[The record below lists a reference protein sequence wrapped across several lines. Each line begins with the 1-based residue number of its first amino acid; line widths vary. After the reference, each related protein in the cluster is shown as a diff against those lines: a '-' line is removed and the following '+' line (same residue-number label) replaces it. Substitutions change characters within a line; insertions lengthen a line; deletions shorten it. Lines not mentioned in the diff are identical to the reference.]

1 MSKKNKKNLKK
12 VHAKIDNTPVKTEA
26 TKKEESKVASKKVNG
41 DEVEKLAEKLTTES
55 LKNASK
61 KELKSI
67 IVTAKK
73 AGNKELV
80 KKAKKAHEEAKYA
93 ASKARIEARKAR
105 KKERAD
111 ELADIQKAKA
121 SEPAKIT
128 LKDRLKRQ
136 EERRNVARARHIAS
150 ITRRC
155 KRMHL
160 NDADTKKVV
169 DIAKKQW
176 DNATMYNITVVCDSV
191 LKKKKELEKLVKD
204 CGIKS
209 ACITNS
215 TAFFKDVPASVVA
228 KLRDLVGDATF
239 YQYRSDSKSPFE
251 EAGIDMSADNHNKHK
266 KGGDPH
272 TIECSKNIR
281 VNFYNLRKAKK
292 KAKETREKNTYN
304 FRHGSKAEGRKL
316 RRGLK
321 VKAKAVNKKPTQVK
335 EVKQKSAK
343 QAA

>member
-1 MSKKNKKNLKK
+1 MSKKNNKKNLKK
-12 VHAKIDNTPVKTEA
+12 VQAKIGTTPVKAEA
-26 TKKEESKVASKKVNG
+26 AKKEESKA
-41 DEVEKLAEKLTTES
+41 AI
-55 LKNASK
+55 KNAEIAAAK
-61 KELKSI
+61 DDAK
-67 IVTAKK
+67 AKK
-73 AGNKELV
+73 
-80 KKAKKAHEEAKYA
+80 KAEKKAHEEAKYA

-105 KKERAD
+105 KKSIMDKLIDSKKE
-111 ELADIQKAKA
+111 KA
-121 SEPAKIT
+121 SEPVKIT
-128 LKDRLKRQ
+128 LEDRLKKQ
-136 EERRNVARARHIAS
+136 EERRNVAMARHIAS
-150 ITRRC
+150 VTRRC
-155 KRMHL
+155 KRMRL
-160 NDADTKKVV
+160 NDVDTKKVI

-176 DNATMYNITVVCDSV
+176 DNATVYNITVVCDSI

-228 KLRDLVGDATF
+228 KLRDLVGNATF
-239 YQYRSDSKSPFE
+239 YQYRSDDKSPFE
-251 EAGIDMSADNHNKHK
+251 EAGIDMSGNHNKHK

-272 TIECSKNIR
+272 TIEYSKNAS

-292 KAKETREKNTYN
+292 KAKETLEKNTYN

-335 EVKQKSAK
+335 EVKQKSVK

>member
-1 MSKKNKKNLKK
+1 MSKKNNKKNLKK
-12 VHAKIDNTPVKTEA
+12 VHAKIGTTPVKAEA
-26 TKKEESKVASKKVNG
+26 AKKEESKAAV
-41 DEVEKLAEKLTTES
+41 
-55 LKNASK
+55 KNAEIAAAK
-61 KELKSI
+61 DDAK
-67 IVTAKK
+67 AKK
-73 AGNKELV
+73 
-80 KKAKKAHEEAKYA
+80 KAEKKAHEEAKYA

-105 KKERAD
+105 KKSIMDKLIDSKKE
-111 ELADIQKAKA
+111 KA
-121 SEPAKIT
+121 SEPVKIT
-128 LKDRLKRQ
+128 LEDRLKKQ
-136 EERRNVARARHIAS
+136 EERRNVAMARHIAS

-160 NDADTKKVV
+160 NDADTKKVI

-176 DNATMYNITVVCDSV
+176 DNATVYNITVVCDSV

-228 KLRDLVGDATF
+228 KLRDLVGNATF
-239 YQYRSDSKSPFE
+239 YQYRSDDKSPFE
-251 EAGIDMSADNHNKHK
+251 EAGIDMSGNHNKHK

-272 TIECSKNIR
+272 TIECSKNAS
-281 VNFYNLRKAKK
+281 VNFYNLRRAKK
-292 KAKETREKNTYN
+292 KAKETLEKNTYN

-335 EVKQKSAK
+335 EIKQKSVK

>member
-1 MSKKNKKNLKK
+1 MSKKNNKKNLKK
-12 VHAKIDNTPVKTEA
+12 VQAKIGTTPAKAEA
-26 TKKEESKVASKKVNG
+26 AKKEESKA
-41 DEVEKLAEKLTTES
+41 AI
-55 LKNASK
+55 KNAEIAAAK
-61 KELKSI
+61 DDAK
-67 IVTAKK
+67 AKK
-73 AGNKELV
+73 
-80 KKAKKAHEEAKYA
+80 KAEKKAHEEAKYA

-105 KKERAD
+105 KKSIMDKLIDSKKE
-111 ELADIQKAKA
+111 KA
-121 SEPAKIT
+121 SEPVKIT
-128 LKDRLKRQ
+128 LEDRLKKQ
-136 EERRNVARARHIAS
+136 EERRNVAMARHIAS

-160 NDADTKKVV
+160 NDADTKKVI

-176 DNATMYNITVVCDSV
+176 DNATVYNITVVCDSI

-215 TAFFKDVPASVVA
+215 TAFFKNVPASVVA
-228 KLRDLVGDATF
+228 KLRDLVGNATF
-239 YQYRSDSKSPFE
+239 YQYRSDDKSPFE
-251 EAGIDMSADNHNKHK
+251 EAGIDMSGNHNKHK

-272 TIECSKNIR
+272 TIECSKNAS

-292 KAKETREKNTYN
+292 KAKETLEKNTYN

-316 RRGLK
+316 RRELK

-335 EVKQKSAK
+335 EIKQKTAK

>member
-1 MSKKNKKNLKK
+1 MSKKNNKKNLKK
-12 VHAKIDNTPVKTEA
+12 VQAKIGTTPVKAEA
-26 TKKEESKVASKKVNG
+26 AKKEESNAANETIKNI
-41 DEVEKLAEKLTTES
+41 EKRRAADAE
-55 LKNASK
+55 
-61 KELKSI
+61 
-67 IVTAKK
+67 
-73 AGNKELV
+73 
-80 KKAKKAHEEAKYA
+80 KAKKHAELKAAK
-93 ASKARIEARKAR
+93 
-105 KKERAD
+105 KKE
-111 ELADIQKAKA
+111 KA
-121 SEPAKIT
+121 SEPVKIT
-128 LKDRLKRQ
+128 LEDRLKKQ
-136 EERRNVARARHIAS
+136 EERRNVSMARHIAS
-150 ITRRC
+150 VTRRC

-160 NDADTKKVV
+160 NDADTKKVI

-176 DNATMYNITVVCDSV
+176 DNATVYNITVVCDSV

-215 TAFFKDVPASVVA
+215 TAFFKDVPASAVV
-228 KLRDLVGDATF
+228 KLRDLVGNATF

-251 EAGIDMSADNHNKHK
+251 EAGIDMSGNHNKHK

-272 TIECSKNIR
+272 TIECSKNAS
-281 VNFYNLRKAKK
+281 VNFYNLRRAKK
-292 KAKETREKNTYN
+292 KAKEALEKNTYN

-335 EVKQKSAK
+335 EIKQKSVK

>member
-1 MSKKNKKNLKK
+1 MSKKNNKKNLKK
-12 VHAKIDNTPVKTEA
+12 VQAKIGTTPVKAEA
-26 TKKEESKVASKKVNG
+26 AKKEESKA
-41 DEVEKLAEKLTTES
+41 AI
-55 LKNASK
+55 KNAEIAAAK
-61 KELKSI
+61 DDAK
-67 IVTAKK
+67 AKK
-73 AGNKELV
+73 
-80 KKAKKAHEEAKYA
+80 KAEKKAHEEAKYA

-105 KKERAD
+105 KKSIMDKLIDSKKE
-111 ELADIQKAKA
+111 KA
-121 SEPAKIT
+121 SEPVKIT
-128 LKDRLKRQ
+128 LEDRLKKQ
-136 EERRNVARARHIAS
+136 EERRNVAMARHIAS

-160 NDADTKKVV
+160 NDADTKKVI

-176 DNATMYNITVVCDSV
+176 DNATVYNITVVCDSI

-228 KLRDLVGDATF
+228 KLRDLVGNATF
-239 YQYRSDSKSPFE
+239 YQYRSDDRSPFE
-251 EAGIDMSADNHNKHK
+251 EAGIDMSGNHNKHK

-272 TIECSKNIR
+272 TIECSKNAS

-292 KAKETREKNTYN
+292 KAKETLEKNTYN

-316 RRGLK
+316 RRELK

-335 EVKQKSAK
+335 EVKQKSVK

>member
-1 MSKKNKKNLKK
+1 MSKKNNKKNLKK
-12 VHAKIDNTPVKTEA
+12 VQDKIGTTPVKAEA
-26 TKKEESKVASKKVNG
+26 AKKEESKAAV
-41 DEVEKLAEKLTTES
+41 
-55 LKNASK
+55 KNA
-61 KELKSI
+61 EI
-67 IVTAKK
+67 AAAKDN
-73 AGNKELV
+73 A
-80 KKAKKAHEEAKYA
+80 KAKKKAEKKKEK
-93 ASKARIEARKAR
+93 ASK
-105 KKERAD
+105 
-111 ELADIQKAKA
+111 
-121 SEPAKIT
+121 PVKIT
-128 LKDRLKRQ
+128 LEDRLKKQ
-136 EERRNVARARHIAS
+136 EERRNIAMARHIAS
-150 ITRRC
+150 VTRRC

-160 NDADTKKVV
+160 NDADTQKVI

-176 DNATMYNITVVCDSV
+176 DNATVYNITVVCDSV

-215 TAFFKDVPASVVA
+215 TAFFKNVPAIVVA
-228 KLRDLVGDATF
+228 KLRDLVGNATF
-239 YQYRSDSKSPFE
+239 YQYRSDDKSPFE
-251 EAGIDMSADNHNKHK
+251 EAGIDMSGNHNKHK

-272 TIECSKNIR
+272 TIECSKNAS

-292 KAKETREKNTYN
+292 KAKETLEKNTYN

-335 EVKQKSAK
+335 EIKQKSAK

>member
-1 MSKKNKKNLKK
+1 MSKKNNKKNLKK
-12 VHAKIDNTPVKTEA
+12 VQAKIGTTPVKAEA
-26 TKKEESKVASKKVNG
+26 AKKEESKA
-41 DEVEKLAEKLTTES
+41 AI
-55 LKNASK
+55 KNAEIAAAK
-61 KELKSI
+61 DDVK
-67 IVTAKK
+67 AKK
-73 AGNKELV
+73 
-80 KKAKKAHEEAKYA
+80 KAEKKAHEEAKYA

-105 KKERAD
+105 KKSIMDKLIDSKKE
-111 ELADIQKAKA
+111 KA
-121 SEPAKIT
+121 SEPVKIT
-128 LKDRLKRQ
+128 LEDRLKKQ
-136 EERRNVARARHIAS
+136 EERRNVAMARHIAS

-160 NDADTKKVV
+160 NDADTKKVI

-176 DNATMYNITVVCDSV
+176 DNATVYNITVVCDSV

-228 KLRDLVGDATF
+228 KLRDLVGNATF
-239 YQYRSDSKSPFE
+239 YQYRSDDKSPFE
-251 EAGIDMSADNHNKHK
+251 EAGIDMSGNHNKHK

-272 TIECSKNIR
+272 TIECSKNAS

-292 KAKETREKNTYN
+292 KAKETLEKNTYN

-316 RRGLK
+316 RRELK

-335 EVKQKSAK
+335 EVKQKSVK

>member
-1 MSKKNKKNLKK
+1 MSKKNNKKNLKK
-12 VHAKIDNTPVKTEA
+12 VQAKIGTTPVKAEA
-26 TKKEESKVASKKVNG
+26 AKKEESKAAVKN
-41 DEVEKLAEKLTTES
+41 TEIAAA
-55 LKNASK
+55 KDDAK
-61 KELKSI
+61 
-67 IVTAKK
+67 AKK
-73 AGNKELV
+73 
-80 KKAKKAHEEAKYA
+80 KAEKKAHEEAKYA

-105 KKERAD
+105 KKSIMDKLIDSKKE
-111 ELADIQKAKA
+111 KA
-121 SEPAKIT
+121 SEPVKIT
-128 LKDRLKRQ
+128 LEDRLKKQ
-136 EERRNVARARHIAS
+136 EERRNVAMARHIAS
-150 ITRRC
+150 VTRRC

-160 NDADTKKVV
+160 NDADTKKVI

-176 DNATMYNITVVCDSV
+176 DNATVYNITVVCDSI

-228 KLRDLVGDATF
+228 KLRDLVGNATF
-239 YQYRSDSKSPFE
+239 YQYCSDSKSPFE
-251 EAGIDMSADNHNKHK
+251 EAGIDMSGNHNKHK

-272 TIECSKNIR
+272 TIECSKNAS
-281 VNFYNLRKAKK
+281 VNFYNLRRAKK
-292 KAKETREKNTYN
+292 KAKETLEKNTYN

-335 EVKQKSAK
+335 EIKQKSVK

>member
-1 MSKKNKKNLKK
+1 MSKKNNKKNLKK
-12 VHAKIDNTPVKTEA
+12 VQAKIGTTPVKAEA
-26 TKKEESKVASKKVNG
+26 AKKEESKA
-41 DEVEKLAEKLTTES
+41 AI
-55 LKNASK
+55 KNAEIAAAK
-61 KELKSI
+61 DDAK
-67 IVTAKK
+67 AKK
-73 AGNKELV
+73 
-80 KKAKKAHEEAKYA
+80 KAEKKAHEEAKYA

-105 KKERAD
+105 KKSIMDKLIDSKKE
-111 ELADIQKAKA
+111 KA
-121 SEPAKIT
+121 SEPVKIT
-128 LKDRLKRQ
+128 LEDRLKNQ
-136 EERRNVARARHIAS
+136 EERRNVAMARHIAS

-160 NDADTKKVV
+160 NDADTKKVI

-176 DNATMYNITVVCDSV
+176 DNATVYNITVICDSI

-215 TAFFKDVPASVVA
+215 TAFFKNVSASVVA
-228 KLRDLVGDATF
+228 KLRDLVGNATF
-239 YQYRSDSKSPFE
+239 YQYRSDDKSPFE
-251 EAGIDMSADNHNKHK
+251 EAGIDMSGNHNKHK

-272 TIECSKNIR
+272 TIECSKNAS

-292 KAKETREKNTYN
+292 KAKETLEKNTYN

-316 RRGLK
+316 RRELK

-335 EVKQKSAK
+335 EVKQKSVK

>member
-1 MSKKNKKNLKK
+1 MSKKNNKKNLKK
-12 VHAKIDNTPVKTEA
+12 VQAKIGTTPVKAEA
-26 TKKEESKVASKKVNG
+26 AKKEESKA
-41 DEVEKLAEKLTTES
+41 AI
-55 LKNASK
+55 KNAEIAAAK
-61 KELKSI
+61 DDVK
-67 IVTAKK
+67 AKK
-73 AGNKELV
+73 
-80 KKAKKAHEEAKYA
+80 KAEKKAHEEAKYT

-105 KKERAD
+105 KKSIMDKLIDSKKE
-111 ELADIQKAKA
+111 KA
-121 SEPAKIT
+121 SEPVKIT
-128 LKDRLKRQ
+128 LEDRLKKQ
-136 EERRNVARARHIAS
+136 EERRNVAMARHIAS

-160 NDADTKKVV
+160 NDADTKKVI

-176 DNATMYNITVVCDSV
+176 DNATVYNITVVCDSI

-215 TAFFKDVPASVVA
+215 TAFFKNVPASVVA
-228 KLRDLVGDATF
+228 KLRDLVGNATF
-239 YQYRSDSKSPFE
+239 YQYRSDDRSPFE
-251 EAGIDMSADNHNKHK
+251 EAGIDMSSNHNKHK

-272 TIECSKNIR
+272 TIECSKNAS

-292 KAKETREKNTYN
+292 KAKETLEKNTYN

-316 RRGLK
+316 RRELK

-335 EVKQKSAK
+335 EVKQKSVK

>member
-1 MSKKNKKNLKK
+1 MSKKNNKKNLKK
-12 VHAKIDNTPVKTEA
+12 VQAKIGTTPVKAEA
-26 TKKEESKVASKKVNG
+26 AKKEESKA
-41 DEVEKLAEKLTTES
+41 AI
-55 LKNASK
+55 KNAEIAAAK
-61 KELKSI
+61 DDVK
-67 IVTAKK
+67 AKK
-73 AGNKELV
+73 
-80 KKAKKAHEEAKYA
+80 KAEKKAHEEAKYA

-105 KKERAD
+105 KKSIMDKLIDSKKE
-111 ELADIQKAKA
+111 KA
-121 SEPAKIT
+121 SEPVKIT
-128 LKDRLKRQ
+128 LEDRLKKQ
-136 EERRNVARARHIAS
+136 EERRNVAMVRHIAS
-150 ITRRC
+150 VTRRC

-160 NDADTKKVV
+160 NDADTKKVI

-176 DNATMYNITVVCDSV
+176 DNATVYNITVICDSI

-215 TAFFKDVPASVVA
+215 TAFFKNVPASVVA
-228 KLRDLVGDATF
+228 KLRDLVCNATF
-239 YQYRSDSKSPFE
+239 YQYRSDDKSPFE
-251 EAGIDMSADNHNKHK
+251 EAGIDMSGNHNKHK

-272 TIECSKNIR
+272 IIECSKNAS

-292 KAKETREKNTYN
+292 KAKETLEKNTYN

-316 RRGLK
+316 RRELK

-335 EVKQKSAK
+335 EVKQKSVK

>member
-1 MSKKNKKNLKK
+1 MSKKNNKKNLKK
-12 VHAKIDNTPVKTEA
+12 VQAKIGTTPVKAEA
-26 TKKEESKVASKKVNG
+26 AKKEESKAAVKN
-41 DEVEKLAEKLTTES
+41 TEIAAA
-55 LKNASK
+55 KDDAK
-61 KELKSI
+61 
-67 IVTAKK
+67 AKK
-73 AGNKELV
+73 
-80 KKAKKAHEEAKYA
+80 KAEKKAHEEAKYA

-105 KKERAD
+105 KKSVMDKLIDSKKE
-111 ELADIQKAKA
+111 KA
-121 SEPAKIT
+121 SEPVKIT
-128 LKDRLKRQ
+128 LEDRLKKQ
-136 EERRNVARARHIAS
+136 EERRNVAMARHIAS
-150 ITRRC
+150 VTRRC

-160 NDADTKKVV
+160 NDADTKKVI

-176 DNATMYNITVVCDSV
+176 DNATVYNITVVCDSV

-215 TAFFKDVPASVVA
+215 TAFFKNVPASVVA
-228 KLRDLVGDATF
+228 KLRDIVGNATF
-239 YQYRSDSKSPFE
+239 YQYRSDDKSPFE
-251 EAGIDMSADNHNKHK
+251 EAGIDMSGNHNKHK

-272 TIECSKNIR
+272 TIECSKNAS

-292 KAKETREKNTYN
+292 KAKEDLEKNTYN

-335 EVKQKSAK
+335 EIKEKSVK

>member
-1 MSKKNKKNLKK
+1 MSKKNNKKNLKK
-12 VHAKIDNTPVKTEA
+12 VQAKIGTTPVKAEA
-26 TKKEESKVASKKVNG
+26 AKKEESKA
-41 DEVEKLAEKLTTES
+41 AI
-55 LKNASK
+55 KNAEIAAAK
-61 KELKSI
+61 DDAK
-67 IVTAKK
+67 AKK
-73 AGNKELV
+73 
-80 KKAKKAHEEAKYA
+80 KAEKKAHEEAKYA

-105 KKERAD
+105 KKSIMDKLIDSKKE
-111 ELADIQKAKA
+111 KA
-121 SEPAKIT
+121 SEPVKIT
-128 LKDRLKRQ
+128 LEDRLKKQ
-136 EERRNVARARHIAS
+136 EDRRNVAMARHIAS

-160 NDADTKKVV
+160 NDADTKKVI

-176 DNATMYNITVVCDSV
+176 DNATVYNITVVCDSI

-215 TAFFKDVPASVVA
+215 TAFFKNVPASVVA
-228 KLRDLVGDATF
+228 KLRDLVGNATF
-239 YQYRSDSKSPFE
+239 YQYRSDDKSPFE
-251 EAGIDMSADNHNKHK
+251 EAGIDMSGNHNKHK

-272 TIECSKNIR
+272 TIECSKNAS

-292 KAKETREKNTYN
+292 KAKETLEKNTYN
-304 FRHGSKAEGRKL
+304 FCHGSKAEGRKL
-316 RRGLK
+316 RRELK

-335 EVKQKSAK
+335 EIKQKTAK

>member
-1 MSKKNKKNLKK
+1 MSKKNKKNQKK
-12 VHAKIDNTPVKTEA
+12 VQAKIGTTPAKAEA
-26 TKKEESKVASKKVNG
+26 AKKEESNAANKTIENIQERRAA
-41 DEVEKLAEKLTTES
+41 DAEKAK
-55 LKNASK
+55 KNA
-61 KELKSI
+61 ELKA
-67 IVTAKK
+67 AK
-73 AGNKELV
+73 
-80 KKAKKAHEEAKYA
+80 KKAKAEKEQAKYA

-105 KKERAD
+105 KKSIMD
-111 ELADIQKAKA
+111 KLIDSKKTKA
-121 SEPAKIT
+121 SEPVKIT
-128 LKDRLKRQ
+128 LEERLKKQ
-136 EERRNVARARHIAS
+136 EERRKVAQARHIAS

-160 NDADTKKVV
+160 NEADTKKVV

-176 DNATMYNITVVCDSV
+176 DNATVYNITVVCDSV
-191 LKKKKELEKLVKD
+191 LKKKKELEKLVKE

-215 TAFFKDVPASVVA
+215 TAFFKDVPASAVA
-228 KLRDLVGDATF
+228 KLRDLVGNATF

-251 EAGIDMSADNHNKHK
+251 EAGIDVSAGNHNKHK

-272 TIECSKNIR
+272 TIECSKNAS
-281 VNFYNLRKAKK
+281 VNFYNLRRSKK
-292 KAKETREKNTYN
+292 KTKETLEKNTYN

-321 VKAKAVNKKPTQVK
+321 SKAKAVNKKPTQVK
-335 EVKQKSAK
+335 EIKQKSAK

>member
-1 MSKKNKKNLKK
+1 MSKKNNKKNLKK
-12 VHAKIDNTPVKTEA
+12 VQAKIGTTPVKAEA
-26 TKKEESKVASKKVNG
+26 AKKEESKA
-41 DEVEKLAEKLTTES
+41 AI
-55 LKNASK
+55 KNAEIAAAK
-61 KELKSI
+61 DDAK
-67 IVTAKK
+67 AKK
-73 AGNKELV
+73 
-80 KKAKKAHEEAKYA
+80 KAEKKAHEEAKYA

-105 KKERAD
+105 KKSIMDKLIDSKKE
-111 ELADIQKAKA
+111 KA
-121 SEPAKIT
+121 SEPVKIT
-128 LKDRLKRQ
+128 LEDRLKKQ
-136 EERRNVARARHIAS
+136 EERRNVAMARHIAS

-160 NDADTKKVV
+160 NDADTKKVI

-176 DNATMYNITVVCDSV
+176 DNATVYNITVVCDSI

-215 TAFFKDVPASVVA
+215 TAFLKNVPASVVA
-228 KLRDLVGDATF
+228 KLRDLVGNATF
-239 YQYRSDSKSPFE
+239 YQYRSDDKSPFE
-251 EAGIDMSADNHNKHK
+251 EAGIDMSGNHNKHK

-272 TIECSKNIR
+272 TIECSKNAS

-292 KAKETREKNTYN
+292 KAKETLEKNTYN

-316 RRGLK
+316 RRELK

-335 EVKQKSAK
+335 EIKQKTAK

>member
-1 MSKKNKKNLKK
+1 MSKKNKKNQKK
-12 VHAKIDNTPVKTEA
+12 VQAKIGTTPAKAEA
-26 TKKEESKVASKKVNG
+26 AKKEESNAANKTIENIQKRRAA
-41 DEVEKLAEKLTTES
+41 DAEKAK
-55 LKNASK
+55 KNA
-61 KELKSI
+61 ELKA
-67 IVTAKK
+67 AK
-73 AGNKELV
+73 
-80 KKAKKAHEEAKYA
+80 KKAKAEKEQAKYA

-105 KKERAD
+105 KKNIMD
-111 ELADIQKAKA
+111 KLIDSKKTKA
-121 SEPAKIT
+121 SEPVKIT
-128 LKDRLKRQ
+128 LEERLKKQ
-136 EERRNVARARHIAS
+136 EERREVAQARHIAS

-160 NDADTKKVV
+160 NEADTKKVV

-176 DNATMYNITVVCDSV
+176 DNATVYNITVVCDSV
-191 LKKKKELEKLVKD
+191 LKKKKELEKLVKE

-215 TAFFKDVPASVVA
+215 TAFFKDVPASAVA
-228 KLRDLVGDATF
+228 KLRDLVGNATF

-251 EAGIDMSADNHNKHK
+251 EAGIDVSAGNHNKHK

-272 TIECSKNIR
+272 TIECSKNAS
-281 VNFYNLRKAKK
+281 VNFYNLRRSKK
-292 KAKETREKNTYN
+292 KAKETLEKNTYN

-321 VKAKAVNKKPTQVK
+321 SKAKAVNKKPTQVK
-335 EVKQKSAK
+335 EIKQKSAK

>member
-1 MSKKNKKNLKK
+1 MSKKNNKKKNNKKNLKK
-12 VHAKIDNTPVKTEA
+12 VQAKIGTTPVKAEA
-26 TKKEESKVASKKVNG
+26 AKKEESKA
-41 DEVEKLAEKLTTES
+41 AI
-55 LKNASK
+55 KNAEIAAAK
-61 KELKSI
+61 DDAN
-67 IVTAKK
+67 AKK
-73 AGNKELV
+73 
-80 KKAKKAHEEAKYA
+80 KAEKKAHDEAKYA

-105 KKERAD
+105 KKSIMDKLIDSKKE
-111 ELADIQKAKA
+111 KA
-121 SEPAKIT
+121 SEPVKIT
-128 LKDRLKRQ
+128 LEDRLKKQ
-136 EERRNVARARHIAS
+136 EERRNVAMARHIAS

-160 NDADTKKVV
+160 NDADTKKVI

-176 DNATMYNITVVCDSV
+176 DNATVYNITVVCDSI

-215 TAFFKDVPASVVA
+215 TAFFKNVPASVVA
-228 KLRDLVGDATF
+228 KLRDLVGNATF
-239 YQYRSDSKSPFE
+239 YQYRSDDKSPFE
-251 EAGIDMSADNHNKHK
+251 EAGIDMSGNHNKHK

-272 TIECSKNIR
+272 TIECSKNAS

-292 KAKETREKNTYN
+292 KAKETLEKNTYN

-316 RRGLK
+316 RRELK

-335 EVKQKSAK
+335 EIKQKTAK

>member
-1 MSKKNKKNLKK
+1 MSKKSKKNLKK
-12 VHAKIDNTPVKTEA
+12 VHAKINNTPVKTEGA
-26 TKKEESKVASKKVNG
+26 KKEESVAPTKN
-41 DEVEKLAEKLTTES
+41 TEIAAA
-55 LKNASK
+55 KDDVK
-61 KELKSI
+61 
-67 IVTAKK
+67 AKK
-73 AGNKELV
+73 
-80 KKAKKAHEEAKYA
+80 KAEKKAHEEAKYA

-105 KKERAD
+105 KKEHAD
-111 ELADIQKAKA
+111 KLAGIQKAKA
-121 SEPAKIT
+121 SEPVKIT
-128 LKDRLKRQ
+128 LEQRLKKQ
-136 EERRNVARARHIAS
+136 EERRNVARARHIES

-176 DNATMYNITVVCDSV
+176 DNATVYNITVVCDSV

-228 KLRDLVGDATF
+228 KLRDLVGDVTF

-251 EAGIDMSADNHNKHK
+251 EAGIDISGNHNKHK

-272 TIECSKNIR
+272 TIECSKNIS

-292 KAKETREKNTYN
+292 KAKETLEKNTYN

>member
-1 MSKKNKKNLKK
+1 MSKKNNKKNLKK
-12 VHAKIDNTPVKTEA
+12 VQAKIGTTPVKAEA
-26 TKKEESKVASKKVNG
+26 AKKEESKA
-41 DEVEKLAEKLTTES
+41 AI
-55 LKNASK
+55 KNAEIAAAK
-61 KELKSI
+61 DDAK
-67 IVTAKK
+67 AKK
-73 AGNKELV
+73 
-80 KKAKKAHEEAKYA
+80 KAEKKAHEEAKYA

-105 KKERAD
+105 KKSIMDKLIDSKKE
-111 ELADIQKAKA
+111 KA
-121 SEPAKIT
+121 SEPVKIT
-128 LKDRLKRQ
+128 LEDRLKKQ
-136 EERRNVARARHIAS
+136 EERRNVAMARHIAS

-160 NDADTKKVV
+160 NDADTKKVI

-176 DNATMYNITVVCDSV
+176 DNATVYNITVVCDSI

-204 CGIKS
+204 YGIKS

-215 TAFFKDVPASVVA
+215 TAFFKNVPASVVA
-228 KLRDLVGDATF
+228 KLRDLVGNATF
-239 YQYRSDSKSPFE
+239 YQYRSDDKSPFE
-251 EAGIDMSADNHNKHK
+251 EAGIDMSGNHNKHK

-272 TIECSKNIR
+272 TIECSKNAS

-292 KAKETREKNTYN
+292 KAKETLEKNTYN

-316 RRGLK
+316 RRELK

-335 EVKQKSAK
+335 EIKQKTAK

>member
-12 VHAKIDNTPVKTEA
+12 VHAKINNTPVKTEA
-26 TKKEESKVASKKVNG
+26 AKKEESNAANKTIENI
-41 DEVEKLAEKLTTES
+41 EKRRAAAAEKTK
-55 LKNASK
+55 KNA
-61 KELKSI
+61 ELKE
-67 IVTAKK
+67 AR
-73 AGNKELV
+73 
-80 KKAKKAHEEAKYA
+80 KKAKAEKEEAKYA
-93 ASKARIEARKAR
+93 ASKARIDARKAR

-111 ELADIQKAKA
+111 KLAGIKKAKA
-121 SEPAKIT
+121 SEPVKIT
-128 LKDRLKRQ
+128 LEQRLKKQ
-136 EERRNVARARHIAS
+136 EERRNIARARHIES

-160 NDADTKKVV
+160 NDTDTNKVV

-176 DNATMYNITVVCDSV
+176 DNATVYNITVVCDSV

-228 KLRDLVGDATF
+228 KLRDLVGDVTF

-251 EAGIDMSADNHNKHK
+251 EAGIDMSGNHNKHK

-272 TIECSKNIR
+272 TIECSKNIS

-292 KAKETREKNTYN
+292 KAKETLEKNTYN

-316 RRGLK
+316 RRKLK

>member
-1 MSKKNKKNLKK
+1 MSKKNNKKNLKK
-12 VHAKIDNTPVKTEA
+12 VQAKIGTTPVKAEA
-26 TKKEESKVASKKVNG
+26 AKKEESKA
-41 DEVEKLAEKLTTES
+41 AI
-55 LKNASK
+55 KNAEIAAAK
-61 KELKSI
+61 DDAK
-67 IVTAKK
+67 AKK
-73 AGNKELV
+73 
-80 KKAKKAHEEAKYA
+80 KAEKKAHEEAKYA

-105 KKERAD
+105 KKSIMDKLIDSKKE
-111 ELADIQKAKA
+111 KA
-121 SEPAKIT
+121 SEPVKIT
-128 LKDRLKRQ
+128 LEDRLKKQ
-136 EERRNVARARHIAS
+136 EERRNVAMARHIAS

-160 NDADTKKVV
+160 NDADTKKVI

-176 DNATMYNITVVCDSV
+176 DNATVYNITVVCDSI

-204 CGIKS
+204 CSIKS

-215 TAFFKDVPASVVA
+215 TAFFKNVPASVVA
-228 KLRDLVGDATF
+228 KLRDLVGNATF
-239 YQYRSDSKSPFE
+239 YQYRSDDKSPFE
-251 EAGIDMSADNHNKHK
+251 EAGIDMSGNHNKHK

-272 TIECSKNIR
+272 TIECSKNAS

-292 KAKETREKNTYN
+292 KAKETLEKNTYN

-316 RRGLK
+316 RRELK

-335 EVKQKSAK
+335 EIKQRTAK

>member
-1 MSKKNKKNLKK
+1 MSKKNNKKNLKK
-12 VHAKIDNTPVKTEA
+12 VQAKIGTTPVKAEA
-26 TKKEESKVASKKVNG
+26 AKKEESKA
-41 DEVEKLAEKLTTES
+41 AI
-55 LKNASK
+55 KNAEIAAAK
-61 KELKSI
+61 DDAK
-67 IVTAKK
+67 AKK
-73 AGNKELV
+73 
-80 KKAKKAHEEAKYA
+80 KAEKKAHEEAKYA

-105 KKERAD
+105 KKSIMDKLIDSKKE
-111 ELADIQKAKA
+111 KA
-121 SEPAKIT
+121 SEPVKIT
-128 LKDRLKRQ
+128 LEDRLKKQ
-136 EERRNVARARHIAS
+136 EECRNVAMARHIAS

-160 NDADTKKVV
+160 NDADTKKVI

-176 DNATMYNITVVCDSV
+176 DNATVYNITVVCDSI

-215 TAFFKDVPASVVA
+215 TAFFKNVPASVVA
-228 KLRDLVGDATF
+228 KLRDLVGNATF
-239 YQYRSDSKSPFE
+239 YQYRSDDKSPFE
-251 EAGIDMSADNHNKHK
+251 EAGIDMSGNHNKHK

-272 TIECSKNIR
+272 TIECSKNAS

-292 KAKETREKNTYN
+292 KAKETLEKNTYN

-316 RRGLK
+316 RRELK

-335 EVKQKSAK
+335 EIKQKTAK

>member
-1 MSKKNKKNLKK
+1 MSKKNNKKNLKK
-12 VHAKIDNTPVKTEA
+12 VQAKIGTTPVKAEA
-26 TKKEESKVASKKVNG
+26 AKKEESKAAVKN
-41 DEVEKLAEKLTTES
+41 TEIAAA
-55 LKNASK
+55 KDDAK
-61 KELKSI
+61 
-67 IVTAKK
+67 AKK
-73 AGNKELV
+73 
-80 KKAKKAHEEAKYA
+80 KAEKKAHEEAKYA

-105 KKERAD
+105 KKSIMDKLIDSKKE
-111 ELADIQKAKA
+111 KA
-121 SEPAKIT
+121 SEPVKIT
-128 LKDRLKRQ
+128 LEDRLKKQ
-136 EERRNVARARHIAS
+136 EERRNVAMARHIAS
-150 ITRRC
+150 VTRRC

-160 NDADTKKVV
+160 NDADTKKVI
-169 DIAKKQW
+169 DITKKQW
-176 DNATMYNITVVCDSV
+176 DNATVYNITVVCDSV

-228 KLRDLVGDATF
+228 KLRDLVGNATF
-239 YQYRSDSKSPFE
+239 YQYCSDSKSPFE
-251 EAGIDMSADNHNKHK
+251 EAGIDMSGNHNKHK

-272 TIECSKNIR
+272 TIECSKNAS

-292 KAKETREKNTYN
+292 KAKETLEKNTYN

-321 VKAKAVNKKPTQVK
+321 VEAKAVNKKPTQVK
-335 EVKQKSAK
+335 EIRQKSAK

>member
-26 TKKEESKVASKKVNG
+26 AKKEESEAAKIKENI
-41 DEVEKLAEKLTTES
+41 EKRRAAAAEKAK
-55 LKNASK
+55 KNA
-61 KELKSI
+61 ELKA
-67 IVTAKK
+67 AK
-73 AGNKELV
+73 
-80 KKAKKAHEEAKYA
+80 KKAKAEKEEAKYA

-111 ELADIQKAKA
+111 KLAGIQKAKA
-121 SEPAKIT
+121 SEPVKIT
-128 LKDRLKRQ
+128 LEQRLKKQ
-136 EERRNVARARHIAS
+136 EERRNVARARHIES

-176 DNATMYNITVVCDSV
+176 DNATVYNITVVCDSV

-228 KLRDLVGDATF
+228 KLRDLVGDVTF

-251 EAGIDMSADNHNKHK
+251 EAGIDMSGNHNKHK

-272 TIECSKNIR
+272 TIECSKNIS
-281 VNFYNLRKAKK
+281 VNFYNLRRAKK
-292 KAKETREKNTYN
+292 KAKETLEKNTYN

-335 EVKQKSAK
+335 EAKQKSTK

>member
-1 MSKKNKKNLKK
+1 MSKKNNKKNLKK
-12 VHAKIDNTPVKTEA
+12 VQAKIGTTPVKAEA
-26 TKKEESKVASKKVNG
+26 AKKEESKA
-41 DEVEKLAEKLTTES
+41 AI
-55 LKNASK
+55 KNAEIAAAK
-61 KELKSI
+61 DDVK
-67 IVTAKK
+67 AKK
-73 AGNKELV
+73 
-80 KKAKKAHEEAKYA
+80 KAEKKAHEEAKYA

-105 KKERAD
+105 KKSIMDKLIDSKKE
-111 ELADIQKAKA
+111 KA
-121 SEPAKIT
+121 SEPVKIT
-128 LKDRLKRQ
+128 LEDRLKKQ
-136 EERRNVARARHIAS
+136 EERRNVAMARHIAS

-160 NDADTKKVV
+160 NDADTKKVI

-176 DNATMYNITVVCDSV
+176 DNATVYNITVVCDSI

-215 TAFFKDVPASVVA
+215 TAFFKNVPANVVA
-228 KLRDLVGDATF
+228 KLRDLVGNATF
-239 YQYRSDSKSPFE
+239 YQYRSDDKSPFE
-251 EAGIDMSADNHNKHK
+251 EAGIDMSGNHNKHK

-272 TIECSKNIR
+272 TIECSKNAS

-292 KAKETREKNTYN
+292 KAKETLEKNTYN

-316 RRGLK
+316 RRELK

-335 EVKQKSAK
+335 EIKQKTAK

>member
-1 MSKKNKKNLKK
+1 MSKKNNKKNLKK
-12 VHAKIDNTPVKTEA
+12 VQAKMRTTPVKAEA
-26 TKKEESKVASKKVNG
+26 AKKEESKAAV
-41 DEVEKLAEKLTTES
+41 
-55 LKNASK
+55 KNA
-61 KELKSI
+61 EI
-67 IVTAKK
+67 AAAKDD
-73 AGNKELV
+73 A
-80 KKAKKAHEEAKYA
+80 KAKKKAEKKAH
-93 ASKARIEARKAR
+93 
-105 KKERAD
+105 KEKTSD
-111 ELADIQKAKA
+111 
-121 SEPAKIT
+121 PVKIT
-128 LKDRLKRQ
+128 LEDRLKKQ
-136 EERRNVARARHIAS
+136 EERRNVAMARHIAS
-150 ITRRC
+150 VTRRC

-160 NDADTKKVV
+160 NDADTKKVI

-176 DNATMYNITVVCDSV
+176 DNATVYNITVVCDSV

-215 TAFFKDVPASVVA
+215 TAFFKGVPASVVA
-228 KLRDLVGDATF
+228 KLRDLVGNATF
-239 YQYRSDSKSPFE
+239 YQYRSDDKSPFE
-251 EAGIDMSADNHNKHK
+251 EAGIDMSGNHNKHK

-272 TIECSKNIR
+272 TIECSKNAS

-292 KAKETREKNTYN
+292 KAKETLEKNTYN

-335 EVKQKSAK
+335 EIKQKTAK

>member
-1 MSKKNKKNLKK
+1 MSKKNNKKNLKK
-12 VHAKIDNTPVKTEA
+12 VQAKIGTTPVKAEA
-26 TKKEESKVASKKVNG
+26 AKKEESKA
-41 DEVEKLAEKLTTES
+41 AI
-55 LKNASK
+55 KNAEIAAAK
-61 KELKSI
+61 DDAK
-67 IVTAKK
+67 AKK
-73 AGNKELV
+73 
-80 KKAKKAHEEAKYA
+80 KAEKKAHEEAKYA
-93 ASKARIEARKAR
+93 ASKARIEARK
-105 KKERAD
+105 E
-111 ELADIQKAKA
+111 KA
-121 SEPAKIT
+121 SEPVKIT
-128 LKDRLKRQ
+128 LEDRLKNQ
-136 EERRNVARARHIAS
+136 EERRNVAMARHVAS

-160 NDADTKKVV
+160 NDADTKKVI

-176 DNATMYNITVVCDSV
+176 DNATVYNITVVCDSI

-215 TAFFKDVPASVVA
+215 TAFFKNVPASVVA
-228 KLRDLVGDATF
+228 KLRDLVGNATF
-239 YQYRSDSKSPFE
+239 YQYRSDDKSPFE
-251 EAGIDMSADNHNKHK
+251 EAGIDMSGNHNKHK

-272 TIECSKNIR
+272 TIECSKNAS

-292 KAKETREKNTYN
+292 KAKEMLEKNTYN

-335 EVKQKSAK
+335 EVKQKSVK

>member
-1 MSKKNKKNLKK
+1 MSKKNNKKNLKK
-12 VHAKIDNTPVKTEA
+12 VQAKIGTTPVKAEA
-26 TKKEESKVASKKVNG
+26 AKKEESKA
-41 DEVEKLAEKLTTES
+41 AI
-55 LKNASK
+55 KNAEIAAAK
-61 KELKSI
+61 DDAK
-67 IVTAKK
+67 AKK
-73 AGNKELV
+73 
-80 KKAKKAHEEAKYA
+80 KAKKKAHEEAKYA

-105 KKERAD
+105 KKSIMDKLIDSKKE
-111 ELADIQKAKA
+111 KA
-121 SEPAKIT
+121 SEPVKIT
-128 LKDRLKRQ
+128 LEDRLKKQ
-136 EERRNVARARHIAS
+136 EERRNVAMARHIAS

-160 NDADTKKVV
+160 NDADTKKVI

-176 DNATMYNITVVCDSV
+176 DNATVYNITVVCDSI

-215 TAFFKDVPASVVA
+215 TAFFKNVPASVVA
-228 KLRDLVGDATF
+228 KLRDLVGNATF
-239 YQYRSDSKSPFE
+239 YQYRSDDKSPFE
-251 EAGIDMSADNHNKHK
+251 EAGIDMSGNHNKHK

-272 TIECSKNIR
+272 TIECSKNAS

-292 KAKETREKNTYN
+292 KAKETLEKNTYN

-316 RRGLK
+316 RRELK

-335 EVKQKSAK
+335 EIKQKTAK

>member
-1 MSKKNKKNLKK
+1 MSKKNNKKNLKK
-12 VHAKIDNTPVKTEA
+12 VQAKIGNTPVKAEA
-26 TKKEESKVASKKVNG
+26 AKKEESKAAKTTKVVQEHFVTDNERVKKR
-41 DEVEKLAEKLTTES
+41 AEKE
-55 LKNASK
+55 K
-61 KELKSI
+61 
-67 IVTAKK
+67 
-73 AGNKELV
+73 
-80 KKAKKAHEEAKYA
+80 AKYA
-93 ASKARIEARKAR
+93 ASKARVEARNAR
-105 KKERAD
+105 KKNIMDKLIDSKKE
-111 ELADIQKAKA
+111 KA
-121 SEPAKIT
+121 SGPVKIT
-128 LKDRLKRQ
+128 LEERLKKQ
-136 EERRNVARARHIAS
+136 EERRNVAQARHIAS

-176 DNATMYNITVVCDSV
+176 DNATVYNIAVVCDSI
-191 LKKKKELEKLVKD
+191 LKKKEELEKLVKD

-215 TAFFKDVPASVVA
+215 TAFFKDVPASVVT
-228 KLRDLVGDATF
+228 KLRGLVGNATF

-251 EAGIDMSADNHNKHK
+251 EAGIDVSTSNHNKHK

-272 TIECSKNIR
+272 TIECSKSAS
-281 VNFYNLRKAKK
+281 VNFYNLRRAKK
-292 KAKETREKNTYN
+292 KAKETLEKNTYN

-335 EVKQKSAK
+335 EVKQKSVK
-343 QAA
+343 KAA